1 MLLYAGELNFIIHI
15 LFLALFEHR
24 NYNRCYGGTDMDYMT
39 LKEASEKWGVTPR
52 RINYYCAASRI
63 PGAVK
68 MSTLWL
74 LPKDAKKPMDM
85 RTKQGKEQKNEDI
98 SCGR

>member
-1 MLLYAGELNFIIHI
+1 
-15 LFLALFEHR
+15 
-24 NYNRCYGGTDMDYMT
+24 MDYMT

-52 RINYYCAASRI
+52 WVNYYSAAGRI

-74 LPKDAKKPMDM
+74 IPKDAEKPVDG
-85 RTKQGKEQKNEDI
+85 QQKMFEKPID
-98 SCGR
+98 CPLGG

>member
-1 MLLYAGELNFIIHI
+1 MLLYAGKLNFIIHA

-24 NYNRCYGGTDMDYMT
+24 NYNRQYGGTDMDYMT

-52 RINYYCAASRI
+52 RINYYCAAGRI

-74 LPKDAKKPMDM
+74 IPKDAEKPADRRRKKRGDSCDKDCDM
-85 RTKQGKEQKNEDI
+85 
-98 SCGR
+98 